1 MFHIL
6 LQAMLPPSGATPNAL
21 NGSLG
26 ACLDSLIVY
35 GEKMVWGGVTA
46 TGEQLTGASNH
57 LVGLAA
63 GLGAIF
69 AVCLAGKMAYQ
80 SMTEGKPI
88 DVLDLLKP
96 IMIAFILAN
105 WYAVAGGIYSIFR
118 PVENRFRSVY
128 VWSNERVDS
137 LRDRRL
143 LLKEVVQGEIEE
155 AEAEAIM
162 SEIRQR
168 RGVEEK
174 EEEEEEIQI
183 VDGDATQQ
191 AMAESYTDAHFG
203 DILNSDVSGVPEED
217 KQGNFSLTDL
227 LNQAKMFHWAED
239 AIMWIG
245 EVIWAVC
252 IYVVFLAKYLSLYV
266 LVMFGPI
273 FFACSILETWETAWS
288 GWIGKYATVCLYGTM
303 AYLAL
308 IFGLMIIEAS
318 TVADINIMEYA
329 MLDDDR
335 FVAYVKKTGM
345 LDGFAQL
352 TMYVMAVVV
361 TAVSIPLSF
370 ELAGNAFPGE
380 GGKAAANFFNGMIN
394 YIKEKSGMVEQYAE
408 RKVKKA
414 VVKAAVNTAVTATT
428 GVAALGAVIADK
440 LAERNEREMER
451 EHEAE
456 REEEEN
462 TNQKEKEVQDA
473 DTANES
479 TTHFKTRDEMERE
492 YRKAQEKDE
501 KKDDWIIDA
510 EKAEAEALAQAELEE
525 SMGGA
530 DALSVKLGR
539 MADAAHSWADR
550 LAYLRAFHS
559 VHQYCTEDVMADIRD
574 AKMVDKAEDMGV
586 KDEYL
591 KMRETR
597 LRENMFLMDMVEK
610 QGVNINDKFSLKEN
624 LAVKA
629 FGESK
634 GAWLTLTWR
643 QRLMK
648 AIFGEA
654 KAEKY
659 LHGTI
664 YTKKRHGTPRLTSW
678 GAVFGLNTL
687 SSPKEDR
694 EMLKRLGIY
703 KDIQRAEMLRRMA
716 NSFICPTYRPAKK
729 FMGITIR
736 KEGPKFRNWLHK
748 KMYKSCMTHL
758 ANVEALIAW
767 RCRQILAE
775 RDVHINGKGKAIY
788 VPNADLYWRRDIDI
802 EAYKEAVQN
811 RGAERSQNQD
821 IEWFLDRY
829 GSKEEARKM
838 QLELEVFDTL
848 RMTGNA
854 DDYMVERQLKA
865 KDEKEI
871 QLWKSMN
878 EHYHSY
884 QRVKDLID
892 KIVESY
898 ENTEDKKKKQKKS

>member
-6 LQAMLPPSGATPNAL
+6 LQATLPPGGATPNAL

-26 ACLDSLIVY
+26 SCLDSLIVY
-35 GEKMVWGGVTA
+35 GEKMVWGGMTA

-57 LVGLAA
+57 LVGVAA

-88 DVLDLLKP
+88 DVLELLKP

-105 WYAVAGGIYSIFR
+105 WYAVAGGMYSVFK

-174 EEEEEEIQI
+174 KEEQESTQI
-183 VDGDATQQ
+183 ADGDATQQ
-191 AMAESYTDAHFG
+191 SMAETYTDAHFG
-203 DILNSDVSGVPEED
+203 DVLNSDVSGVPEDE
-217 KQGNFSLTDL
+217 KKGNFSLTDL

-239 AIMWIG
+239 VIMWIG
-245 EVIWAVC
+245 EVAWAVC

-266 LVMFGPI
+266 LVMFGPV
-273 FFACSILETWETAWS
+273 FFACSILDTWGTAWS
-288 GWIGKYATVCLYGTM
+288 DWIGKYATVCLYGTM

-318 TVADINIMEYA
+318 TVADINTMEYA
-329 MLDDDR
+329 MLDDER

-352 TMYVMAVVV
+352 TMYVMAVLV
-361 TAVSIPLSF
+361 TALSIPISF

-380 GGKAAANFFNGMIN
+380 GGKAASNFFNGMMRYIN
-394 YIKEKSGMVEQYAE
+394 RKRTAVQDYAE
-408 RKVKKA
+408 HKAKEA
-414 VVKAAVNTAVTATT
+414 VVKAAVSTAVTAAT
-428 GVAALGAVIADK
+428 GVTALGAAIADK
-440 LAERNEREMER
+440 LAERNQREYE
-451 EHEAE
+451 EGKEAE
-456 REEEEN
+456 REDNERSDRS
-462 TNQKEKEVQDA
+462 EKEMQDA
-473 DTANES
+473 DSTNEN
-479 TTHFKTRDEMERE
+479 TTHFKTRDEMKRE
-492 YRKAQEKDE
+492 YREEQEKDNQQ
-501 KKDDWIIDA
+501 DDWIIDA
-510 EKAEAEALAQAELEE
+510 EQDEAEALAQAELEE

-530 DALSVKLGR
+530 DATDVKLNR
-539 MADAAHSWADR
+539 MAEAAHSWADR

-559 VHQYCTEDVMADIRD
+559 VHKYCTEDVMADIRD
-574 AKMVDKAEDMGV
+574 GKMVDKAESMGI

-591 KMRETR
+591 KMREAR

-610 QGVNINDKFSLKEN
+610 QAVNINDKFSMKEN

-648 AIFGEA
+648 AIYAEA
-654 KAEKY
+654 KSEKY
-659 LHGTI
+659 LQGTI
-664 YTKKRHGTPRLTSW
+664 YTKRRHGTPRLTSW
-678 GAVFGLNTL
+678 GAIFGMDTL

-703 KDIQRAEMLRRMA
+703 KDMQRAEMLRRMA
-716 NSFICPTYRPAKK
+716 NSFICPSYRPAKK
-729 FMGITIR
+729 FMGITYR
-736 KEGPKFRNWLHK
+736 KEGPEFRSWLHK
-748 KMYKSCMTHL
+748 KMYKSCMKNL

-788 VPNADLYWRRDIDI
+788 VPNGDLYWRRDVDI
-802 EAYKEAVQN
+802 EAYNEAVQT
-811 RGAERSQNQD
+811 RGTDGFQNED
-821 IEWFLDRY
+821 IEWFFDRY
-829 GSKEEARKM
+829 GSKVEARKM

-848 RMTGNA
+848 RMAGNA
-854 DDYMVERQLKA
+854 DDYMIERQLNA
-865 KDEKEI
+865 RDEKEI
-871 QLWKSMN
+871 RLWKSMN
-878 EHYHSY
+878 EHYLSY
-884 QRVKDLID
+884 KRVKNLID

-898 ENTEDKKKKQKKS
+898 KKES